1 MTPLEDEDDSVN
13 EDDLVDED
21 YEDQLDDLRSDIG
34 EMGVN
39 LENDPNFRRS
49 RWGNVVAK
57 NPQDLYETLESAI
70 SLLNDTMAKGKVIYE
85 PFNGGGDIT
94 SHSLDFK

>member
-49 RWGNVVAK
+49 R
-57 NPQDLYETLESAI
+57 
-70 SLLNDTMAKGKVIYE
+70 
-85 PFNGGGDIT
+85 
-94 SHSLDFK
+94 